1 MASLGELFIE
11 LGVVGDVK
19 PLEKALDTL
28 KESVKQIDKQIQGS
42 QRLLKYRQDL
52 ANATSEAD
60 KKLIKKTFAND
71 VKKQKLLDEADA
83 VKKNI
88 DTQKEF
94 ANGIAGIAKGIGLFA
109 GALTAA
115 AVAVTKFT
123 NDLVGSNQEMLN
135 LTRTTDTA
143 LSTFQKWNGIGK
155 MLGVENAAQQLE
167 SLNERLFELQL
178 TGEGARGFQLAGIN
192 PLGQDAEGVL
202 EQLRGRVAGLSDTAA
217 TYLLKQM
224 GLDPRMLHLLRMS
237 RSEFEALG
245 ETVRKYQLNDDQRSE
260 IQALNVQLQITAQKL
275 QYLKDRA
282 VLAIMPAWI
291 RFMES
296 FSGVTEI
303 LKDFGEKI
311 SKFVVKWRGLVVGFV
326 AGLSRL
332 ESIKK
337 LFVSISG
344 VVGGLITKIPI
355 LGGVFTA
362 LGGVFARTLLPL
374 TALYL
379 LLDDLAVYMQGG
391 NSVIGEVTK
400 WAKENGGE
408 ISKAFGKMFGGDF
421 LGGVSDL
428 GQKLID
434 ILQDILLTLTRIVDI
449 LLGTKIEKASK
460 ENIDFIRNLLQ
471 IQNED
476 EFKKLMQEKAPE
488 WAKNVQ
494 RFQDSLFMPG
504 INTMVIPPV
513 RNTSDNRVSYTYDQ
527 RQINMTNS
535 IQTNQPAYNIENEL
549 LFARNAMGS
558 AFA

>member
-19 PLEKALDTL
+19 PLEKALSTMKKAT
-28 KESVKQIDKQIQGS
+28 KEMELQYNAAK
-42 QRLLKYRQDL
+42 RLAKYLD
-52 ANATSEAD
+52 D
-60 KKLIKKTFAND
+60 IKKAQTEKEKAD
-71 VKKQKLLDEADA
+71 IKKRFEIAVRKDNEFKLAQKIE
-83 VKKNI
+83 K
-88 DTQKEF
+88 QKEF
-94 ANGIAGIAKGIGLFA
+94 ANGIAGVAKGIGIFV
-109 GALTAA
+109 GAVTAA
-115 AVAVTKFT
+115 AVAVNKFT
-123 NDLVGSNQEMLN
+123 NDLASSNQEMLN
-135 LTRTTDTA
+135 LARTTDTA

-245 ETVRKYQLNDDQRSE
+245 ETARKYQLNDDQRSE

-488 WAKNVQ
+488 WTKNVQ

>member
-11 LGVVGDVK
+11 LGVVGDTQQVK
-19 PLEKALDTL
+19 EFDKKVKELAKDMDLTL
-28 KESVKQIDKQIQGS
+28 KSSVKTNEGLNS
-42 QRLLKYRQDL
+42 L
-52 ANATSEAD
+52 
-60 KKLIKKTFAND
+60 
-71 VKKQKLLDEADA
+71 
-83 VKKNI
+83 
-88 DTQKEF
+88 
-94 ANGIAGIAKGIGLFA
+94 AKGIGIFV
-109 GALTAA
+109 GAVTAA
-115 AVAVTKFT
+115 AVAVNKFT
-123 NDLVGSNQEMLN
+123 NDLVSSNQEMLN

-260 IQALNVQLQITAQKL
+260 IQALNVQLQITTQKL

-549 LFARNAMGS
+549 LFARNAIGS

>member
-19 PLEKALDTL
+19 PLEKALSTMKKAT
-28 KESVKQIDKQIQGS
+28 KEMELQYNAAK
-42 QRLLKYRQDL
+42 RLAKYLD
-52 ANATSEAD
+52 D
-60 KKLIKKTFAND
+60 IKKAQTEKEKAD
-71 VKKQKLLDEADA
+71 IKKRFEIAVRKDNEFKLAQKIE
-83 VKKNI
+83 K
-88 DTQKEF
+88 QKEF
-94 ANGIAGIAKGIGLFA
+94 ANGIAGVAKGIGIFV
-109 GALTAA
+109 GAVTAA
-115 AVAVTKFT
+115 AVAVNKFT
-123 NDLVGSNQEMLN
+123 NDLVSSNQEMLN

-476 EFKKLMQEKAPE
+476 EFKKLTQEKAPE

>member
-19 PLEKALDTL
+19 PLEKALSTMKKAT
-28 KESVKQIDKQIQGS
+28 KEMELQYNAAK
-42 QRLLKYRQDL
+42 RLAKYLD
-52 ANATSEAD
+52 D
-60 KKLIKKTFAND
+60 IKKAQTEKEKAD
-71 VKKQKLLDEADA
+71 IKKRFEIAVRKDNEFKLAQKIE
-83 VKKNI
+83 K
-88 DTQKEF
+88 QKEF
-94 ANGIAGIAKGIGLFA
+94 ANGIAGVAKGIGIFV
-109 GALTAA
+109 GAVTAA
-115 AVAVTKFT
+115 AVAVNKFT
-123 NDLVGSNQEMLN
+123 NDLVSSNQEMLN

>member
-19 PLEKALDTL
+19 PLEKALSTMKKATREMEL
-28 KESVKQIDKQIQGS
+28 QYNAAK
-42 QRLLKYRQDL
+42 RLAKYLD
-52 ANATSEAD
+52 D
-60 KKLIKKTFAND
+60 IKKAQTEKEKAD
-71 VKKQKLLDEADA
+71 IKKRFEIAVRKDNEFKLAQKIE
-83 VKKNI
+83 K
-88 DTQKEF
+88 QKEF
-94 ANGIAGIAKGIGLFA
+94 ANGIAGVAKGIGIFV
-109 GALTAA
+109 GAVTAA
-115 AVAVTKFT
+115 AVAVNKFT
-123 NDLVGSNQEMLN
+123 NDLVSSNQEMLN

-192 PLGQDAEGVL
+192 PLGQNAEGVL

-282 VLAIMPAWI
+282 VLAIMPAWT
-291 RFMES
+291 RFMAS
-296 FSGVTEI
+296 LARVTEGLQKAVNWLTSTENGVKTLAGAI
-303 LKDFGEKI
+303 
-311 SKFVVKWRGLVVGFV
+311 VVTLIPAVRLLFATLTAHPVV
-326 AGLSRL
+326 AA
-332 ESIKK
+332 ITA
-337 LFVSISG
+337 I
-344 VVGGLITKIPI
+344 VG
-355 LGGVFTA
+355 
-362 LGGVFARTLLPL
+362 
-374 TALYL
+374 ALYL
-379 LLDDLAVYMQGG
+379 LIDDIVTYFSGGESTLGLLLGFFDDIDSKLNASDSPQWLKDLIALIANADKLDKLANTISKIKNGENVNVSTLDAYKNIMKYFLTATSLANPVYM
-391 NSVIGEVTK
+391 T
-400 WAKENGGE
+400 
-408 ISKAFGKMFGGDF
+408 GKTQEWSDF
-421 LGGVSDL
+421 LSANFVTPQML
-428 GQKLID
+428 
-434 ILQDILLTLTRIVDI
+434 
-449 LLGTKIEKASK
+449 
-460 ENIDFIRNLLQ
+460 
-471 IQNED
+471 
-476 EFKKLMQEKAPE
+476 
-488 WAKNVQ
+488 
-494 RFQDSLFMPG
+494 
-504 INTMVIPPV
+504 

>member
-19 PLEKALDTL
+19 PLEKALSTMKKATREMEL
-28 KESVKQIDKQIQGS
+28 QYNAAK
-42 QRLLKYRQDL
+42 RLAKYLD
-52 ANATSEAD
+52 D
-60 KKLIKKTFAND
+60 IKKAQTEKEKAD
-71 VKKQKLLDEADA
+71 IKKRFEIAVRKDNEFKLAQKIE
-83 VKKNI
+83 K
-88 DTQKEF
+88 QKEF
-94 ANGIAGIAKGIGLFA
+94 ANGIAGVAKGIGIFV
-109 GALTAA
+109 GAVTAA
-115 AVAVTKFT
+115 AVAVNKFT
-123 NDLVGSNQEMLN
+123 NDLVSSNQEMLN

>member
-19 PLEKALDTL
+19 PLEKALSTMKKAT
-28 KESVKQIDKQIQGS
+28 KEMELQYNAAK
-42 QRLLKYRQDL
+42 RLAKYLD
-52 ANATSEAD
+52 D
-60 KKLIKKTFAND
+60 IKKAQTEKEKAD
-71 VKKQKLLDEADA
+71 IKKRFEIAVRKDNEFKLAQKIE
-83 VKKNI
+83 K
-88 DTQKEF
+88 QKEF
-94 ANGIAGIAKGIGLFA
+94 ANGIAGVAKGIGIFV
-109 GALTAA
+109 GAVTAA
-115 AVAVTKFT
+115 AVAVNKFT
-123 NDLVGSNQEMLN
+123 NDLVSSNQEMLN

-178 TGEGARGFQLAGIN
+178 TGEGARGFQRAGIN

>member
-19 PLEKALDTL
+19 PLEKALSTMKKAT
-28 KESVKQIDKQIQGS
+28 KEMELQYNAAK
-42 QRLLKYRQDL
+42 RLAKYLD
-52 ANATSEAD
+52 D
-60 KKLIKKTFAND
+60 IKKAQTEKEKAD
-71 VKKQKLLDEADA
+71 IKKRFEIAVRKDNEFKLAQKIE
-83 VKKNI
+83 K
-88 DTQKEF
+88 QKEF
-94 ANGIAGIAKGIGLFA
+94 ANGIAGVAKGIGIFV
-109 GALTAA
+109 GAVTAA
-115 AVAVTKFT
+115 AVAVNKFT
-123 NDLVGSNQEMLN
+123 NDLVSSNQEMLN

-332 ESIKK
+332 KSIKK